1 MEYTVK
7 IWLLCVDNVQASCP
21 DVYRGKFRE
30 VDHPG
35 KDLGK
40 MYADEV
46 RDICKKARDEGR
58 TVAAYFAESLQSCGG
73 QIIPPD
79 NYLRNVFR

>member
-1 MEYTVK
+1 MFVK
-7 IWLLCVDNVQASCP
+7 ASCP

-35 KDLGK
+35 EDLGK

-46 RDICKKARDEGR
+46 RDICKKAREDGR
-58 TVAAYFAESLQSCGG
+58 SIAAYIAESLQSCGG

-79 NYLRNVFR
+79 NYFRNVFR